1 MAKRHA
7 KVQYLDNLT
16 SMYLHTNLWV
26 SVTVA
31 ETQYIAENL
40 RTYRIHEN
48 IFGHCCQE
56 LNSGCGAKYPGNFK
70 LA

>member
-7 KVQYLDNLT
+7 KVQHLDNLQ

-40 RTYRIHEN
+40 LTKSHIY
-48 IFGHCCQE
+48 
-56 LNSGCGAKYPGNFK
+56 KV
-70 LA
+70 

>member
-7 KVQYLDNLT
+7 KVQHLDNLK

-31 ETQYIAENL
+31 ETQYIAYKVP
-40 RTYRIHEN
+40 RIQSMSDKIKYFTY
-48 IFGHCCQE
+48 
-56 LNSGCGAKYPGNFK
+56 
-70 LA
+70 